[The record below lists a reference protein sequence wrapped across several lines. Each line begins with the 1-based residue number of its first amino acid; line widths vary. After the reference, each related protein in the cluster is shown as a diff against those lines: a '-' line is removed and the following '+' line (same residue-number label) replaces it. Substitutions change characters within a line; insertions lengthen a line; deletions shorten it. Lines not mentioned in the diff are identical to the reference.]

1 MQEACLLF
9 TGLDNPALKYKL
21 LYQWCPILHLED
33 RCPAEFTSNT
43 PARKFVQMCLIGV

>member
-1 MQEACLLF
+1 MQEPGLPV

-43 PARKFVQMCLIGV
+43 PTWKFQYAIVC